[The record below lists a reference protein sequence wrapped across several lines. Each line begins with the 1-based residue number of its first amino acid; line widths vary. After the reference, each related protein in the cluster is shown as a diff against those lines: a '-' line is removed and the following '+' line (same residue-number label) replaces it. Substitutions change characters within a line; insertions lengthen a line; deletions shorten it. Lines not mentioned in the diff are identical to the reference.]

1 MAANPELVAHLLDA
15 LTPAGGVSF
24 RRMLSGGGLF
34 RDGLMFALIVAD
46 DLYLKVDAETEGAF
60 VAEGLGTFEYDTS
73 KGRKSIGS
81 LRRAPERLLDEP
93 DELLA
98 WARRAMDAARRA
110 DRGKRRRDSDAA
122 DARRTPQRHKRVRK
136 QTEGEKT

>member
-1 MAANPELVAHLLDA
+1 MAANPELVAYLLDA
-15 LTPAGGVSF
+15 LAPAGGVSF
-24 RRMLSGGGLF
+24 RRMFGGGGLF

-46 DLYLKVDAETEGAF
+46 DLYLKVDAGTEDTF
-60 VAEGLGTFEYDTS
+60 LAEGLGTFEYDTS

-98 WARRAMDAARRA
+98 WGRRAMEAALRV
-110 DRGKRRRDSDAA
+110 DRSKRRRPVKAA
-122 DARRTPQRHKRVRK
+122 VDDTKRPPPRRRQR
-136 QTEGEKT
+136 QGESA